1 LRPSFGGVGLPE
13 IVFASAE
20 QLTGFERKKSKYKEQ
35 ISQCML
41 TVRKK
46 ISADPL
52 TEQDIQDRKD
62 GITDIKTSDIA
73 RTEMSDQAAADGKV
87 KTGEEAF
94 KTWIRDAFK
103 AR

>member
-1 LRPSFGGVGLPE
+1 
-13 IVFASAE
+13 
-20 QLTGFERKKSKYKEQ
+20 
-35 ISQCML
+35 ML

-52 TEQDIQDRKD
+52 TAQDIQDRKD
-62 GITDIKTSDIA
+62 GITDIKTSDIF

-87 KTGEEAF
+87 KTTEESY

-103 AR
+103 QRQKEIRNGDEAYGNIAVTIANKCR